1 MRTMALFLAFMGL
14 AAGAWASSVGE
25 AVEVR
30 IISDNGSELP
40 FYPVAASLPSRKV
53 YAEAARGNHY
63 TIAVRNRLDRR
74 VGVVVAVDGRNII
87 SGKKSRLRDNERMYI
102 LEPYGVG
109 EFKGWRTGDD
119 RINRFYFTSVA
130 DSYAAAF
137 NDESAM
143 GVIAVAVY
151 PEMQRREVPAEISM
165 ARPAMPSAAGKSES
179 KRTLEAKEDNAGT
192 GFGREEYSPV
202 LVVAFQPEHTALE
215 KIYIKYEWRNTLCRK
230 EVIACGKPLPRPYNR
245 MWRDDGT
252 TGTPRTPPGID
263 PKRKYGG

>member
-14 AAGAWASSVGE
+14 AAGAWAGSVGE

-53 YAEAARGNHY
+53 YAEAIRGNHY
-63 TIAVRNRLDRR
+63 AIAVRNRMDRR

-102 LEPYGVG
+102 IEPYGEG

-119 RINRFYFTSVA
+119 RINRFYFTSVD

-137 NDESAM
+137 YDESAM

-151 PEMQRREVPAEISM
+151 PEVRRREGPAEISM
-165 ARPAMPSAAGKSES
+165 ARPAMPSAAGKSEA
-179 KRTLEAKEDNAGT
+179 KRTFEAKEDNAGT
-192 GFGREEYSPV
+192 GFGREEYSAV
-202 LVVAFQPEHTALE
+202 LVVAFEPEHTALE
-215 KIYIKYEWRNTLCRK
+215 KIYIRYEWRNTLCRK
-230 EVIACGKPLPRPYNR
+230 GVIACEKPLPRPYNR
-245 MWRDDGT
+245 MWTDDGYA
-252 TGTPRTPPGID
+252 PQPPGRD
-263 PKRKYGG
+263 